1 MTMKI
6 AEQHSDCFELDSAH
20 FTTRGVTKR
29 TPITESGPD
38 GDMQFRLF
46 LDTQSERKAEGG
58 LRKQGY
64 FKSSEKD
71 KPLISVV
78 TAVYNGEK
86 FLEQA
91 IKSVLSQSYDN
102 VELIVIDGGSTDG
115 TLDIIKKYDKQ
126 INYWVSEPDHGL
138 YDALAKGF
146 SCASGDIFS
155 WLNSDDMY
163 YPWAF
168 EKVAETM
175 LTGETQWIT
184 GIPTWIQENSTIP
197 KIGYLKVYPR
207 ILINYGYAH
216 GEGWGFIQQ
225 ESTFFSR
232 KLYMKVGGIDKGL
245 RLAADFLL
253 WNKMAHYT
261 KLTSVNCPLAAFR
274 IQDKQLSGNISE
286 YYTEVYRYGGKKF
299 KMLCWF
305 RKLVTLLM
313 IIRDVS
319 K

>member
-1 MTMKI
+1 MKN
-6 AEQHSDCFELDSAH
+6 
-20 FTTRGVTKR
+20 K
-29 TPITESGPD
+29 
-38 GDMQFRLF
+38 
-46 LDTQSERKAEGG
+46 
-58 LRKQGY
+58 
-64 FKSSEKD
+64 KD
-71 KPLISVV
+71 NPLISVV

-91 IKSVLSQSYDN
+91 IKSVLAQSYDN
-102 VELIVIDGGSTDG
+102 FELIVIDGGSTDG

-126 INYWVSEPDHGL
+126 INYWVSEPDYGL

-146 SCASGDIFS
+146 SFASGDIFS
-155 WLNSDDMY
+155 WLNSDDIF

-175 LTGETQWIT
+175 RKGETQWIT
-184 GIPTWIQENSTIP
+184 GIPTWIQEDSTIP

-207 ILINYGYAH
+207 FLINYGFAH

-232 KLYMKVGGIDKGL
+232 KLYMKVGGIDKEL

-253 WNKMAHYT
+253 WKKMARYS
-261 KLTSVNCPLAAFR
+261 KLTSTNCPLAAFR
-274 IQDKQLSGNISE
+274 IQDKQLSRDNSG

-305 RKLVTLLM
+305 RKLASLLM

>member
-1 MTMKI
+1 MKI
-6 AEQHSDCFELDSAH
+6 AEQLSAYFELDSTYS
-20 FTTRGVTKR
+20 TTRRVTER
-29 TPITESGPD
+29 IPIAENGPEAN
-38 GDMQFRLF
+38 MQFRLF
-46 LDTQSERKAEGG
+46 LDTNFERKAEGG
-58 LRKQGY
+58 LRKKGY
-64 FKSSEKD
+64 FKTSEKH

-91 IKSVLSQSYDN
+91 IKSVLTQSYDN

-146 SCASGDIFS
+146 SLASGDIFS
-155 WLNSDDMY
+155 WLNADDIY
-163 YPWAF
+163 YPWSF

-175 LTGETQWIT
+175 RTGETQWIT
-184 GIPTWIQENSTIP
+184 GIPTWIQDKSTIP
-197 KIGYLKVYPR
+197 KIGYVKVYPKF
-207 ILINYGYAH
+207 LINYGYAH

-253 WNKMAHYT
+253 WKKMAHYS

-274 IQDKQLSGNISE
+274 IQDKQLSGDISE

-299 KMLCWF
+299 KILCWF
-305 RKLVTLLM
+305 RKLLTLLM
-313 IIRDVS
+313 IIGDVS

>member
-1 MTMKI
+1 MTIK
-6 AEQHSDCFELDSAH
+6 
-20 FTTRGVTKR
+20 
-29 TPITESGPD
+29 TPITENEPEANI
-38 GDMQFRLF
+38 QFRLF
-46 LDTQSERKAEGG
+46 LDTQPERKAEGG

-64 FKSSEKD
+64 FKNSEKN

-102 VELIVIDGGSTDG
+102 FELIVIDGGSTDG

-126 INYWVSEPDHGL
+126 VNYWVSEPDHGL
-138 YDALAKGF
+138 YDALVKGF
-146 SCASGDIFS
+146 SFASGDIFS
-155 WLNSDDMY
+155 WLNSDDIY

-175 LTGETQWIT
+175 RTGGTQWIT
-184 GIPTWIQENSTIP
+184 GIPSWIQENSTIP
-197 KIGYLKVYPR
+197 KIGHLKVYPR
-207 ILINYGYAH
+207 FLINYGYAH

-232 KLYMKVGGIDKGL
+232 KLYMKVGGIDKEL

-253 WNKMAHYT
+253 WKKMAHYS
-261 KLTSVNCPLAAFR
+261 KLTSANCPLAAFR
-274 IQDKQLSGNISE
+274 IQDKQLSSNISE
-286 YYTEVYRYGGKKF
+286 YYTEVYRYGGKKL

-305 RKLVTLLM
+305 RKLLTLLI
-313 IIRDVS
+313 IIRDLS